1 MRNIDI
7 QRFKENEGRD
17 DNGWVGHNL
26 KNHVNHISKAK
37 EEVNGITFWHGSKP
51 TRRETLLYFK
61 DKSLKI
67 LEYSNDR
74 YDSGVRVKS
83 AYRLYMPIYQRV
95 MNSSI

>member
-1 MRNIDI
+1 MNIDI

-61 DKSLKI
+61 GKSLK
-67 LEYSNDR
+67 NKR
-74 YDSGVRVKS
+74 
-83 AYRLYMPIYQRV
+83 IYLNTKYKNIV
-95 MNSSI
+95 TIGMIAG